1 MPGLLIV
8 LNRLLPFATPG
19 TPLVQDLLHLA
30 ALCLLLYYAPRIQ
43 ESFQEQGDQQNASGS
58 GVAEPGA
65 GTNAQ
70 QDIREAHEERLEDD
84 DLADND
90 PEADVVHPREQVDV
104 EQVPQRDILD
114 DGQPGPAHAPNAAT
128 QRNVGAKKAKS
139 LARRDQ
145 RRAYHE
151 FMRSQGE
158 AQRARDAEGA
168 AEREAALAAEKERRR
183 ATAAALDAKKAKER
197 EERRER
203 EEQGRMEE
211 LKRRE
216 LAVSIV
222 RDELA
227 ARNMSDLFKVAEQVG
242 GDIDEDWVEA
252 MLNAAGVIGRKG
264 GTMTMVTSMG
274 WVVEVTEE
282 QMANLY
288 IAAAEH
294 RMGGEDGK
302 VELNELGTVLE
313 TILRT

>member
-1 MPGLLIV
+1 
-8 LNRLLPFATPG
+8 
-19 TPLVQDLLHLA
+19 
-30 ALCLLLYYAPRIQ
+30 
-43 ESFQEQGDQQNASGS
+43 
-58 GVAEPGA
+58 
-65 GTNAQ
+65 
-70 QDIREAHEERLEDD
+70 
-84 DLADND
+84 
-90 PEADVVHPREQVDV
+90 
-104 EQVPQRDILD
+104 
-114 DGQPGPAHAPNAAT
+114 
-128 QRNVGAKKAKS
+128 
-139 LARRDQ
+139 
-145 RRAYHE
+145 
-151 FMRSQGE
+151 MRSQGE